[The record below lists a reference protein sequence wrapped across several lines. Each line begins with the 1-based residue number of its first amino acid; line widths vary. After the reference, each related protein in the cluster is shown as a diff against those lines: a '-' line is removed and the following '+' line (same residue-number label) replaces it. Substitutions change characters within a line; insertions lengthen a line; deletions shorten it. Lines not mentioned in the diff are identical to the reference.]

1 MTARIIKVFRSYYY
15 FFYHKEYVFFFFFL
29 NQSKG
34 NVKGEYV
41 DDLTT

>member
-15 FFYHKEYVFFFFFL
+15 FFYHKEYGFFFL